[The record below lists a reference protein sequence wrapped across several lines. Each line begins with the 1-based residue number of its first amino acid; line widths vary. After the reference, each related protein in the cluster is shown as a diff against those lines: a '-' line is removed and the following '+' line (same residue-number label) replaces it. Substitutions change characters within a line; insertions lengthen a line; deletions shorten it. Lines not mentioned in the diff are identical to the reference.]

1 MIGPCFL
8 CQNTPISTSIMT
20 LCSLKLKK
28 KSFRPVADA
37 GKGRGGRRG
46 RIKGVVISKGYNF

>member
-46 RIKGVVISKGYNF
+46 RIKGVVISKG